1 MLTKYYKQLSQEQQ
15 TVADQKIALRLQVH
29 HNIVHKIMVQMN
41 SLLDIEMN
49 KVTLYKNTLMRIE
62 KEVRMQK
69 R

>member
-29 HNIVHKIMVQMN
+29 QNVVHKIMVQMN
-41 SLLDIEMN
+41 PLLDIEMN

>member
-29 HNIVHKIMVQMN
+29 QNIVHKIMVQIN
-41 SLLDIEMN
+41 PLLDIEMN

>member
-15 TVADQKIALRLQVH
+15 IVADQKIALRLQVH

-41 SLLDIEMN
+41 PLLDIEMN